1 MLFFKNIYNY
11 LNDRFNIVI
20 TFDGEIRVYW
30 FFVVLAFLLASI
42 KTQKPKKY
50 QKVSVIIPAYNE
62 EETVAKVVGV
72 VKKVSVV
79 DEIIVVNDGSSDN
92 TEVEATKAGAIVI
105 NHETNKG
112 KGQALYTGYQQAE
125 CDIIAFIDADIYN
138 LTSKKVEAMI
148 RPILEGKTDITKTK
162 FSRASG
168 RVTELTAKPLLNF
181 FFPEIS
187 FEQPLSG
194 QFAAKKEVLKRINFE
209 SDYGVDVGIVIDA
222 DVLGISIMEVD
233 IGAIEHDMS
242 PLSDLNIM
250 ANEVV
255 RTIIGRANK
264 YGRVTMIDDIGYY
277 IRMSIVGLSLI
288 ILGLFTLFFVKFVPL
303 VVGVIITIIGVIL
316 AIYYIIKVIVKSI
329 NMFRKTP
336 RGNLLKSFIKIHFP
350 MIISII
356 VLLLMISTFIGA
368 AHFEHGVLSIEPNS
382 RNLIIYADN
391 SPRDNTISVR
401 GPYTI
406 DTAIENES
414 DQVRMPSE
422 AMMTLGVKVND
433 TITIDEVEYL
443 INETRPGESDTFRL
457 PIQAQT
463 FLDVDPGDVIQ
474 NSRLKEIFEST
485 VITHGFEADNT
496 TIKEKFS
503 ITSRDKNASVYEVII
518 DNSSAFSSSG
528 IFKNNSTYYIMSNG
542 ELITSFNYKGGL
554 NETFTHNGHTVEIL
568 FNDTNSTSIKV
579 FARENQGN
587 FLDFNFK

>member
-1 MLFFKNIYNY
+1 MEKFS
-11 LNDRFNIVI
+11 
-20 TFDGEIRVYW
+20 VYW
-30 FFVVLAFLLASI
+30 FFVILAFLLAGI

-62 EETVAKVVGV
+62 EETVAKVVDV

-92 TEVEATKAGAIVI
+92 TEQEALKAGAIVI

-112 KGQALYTGYQQAE
+112 KGQALYTGYQHAE

-138 LTSKKVEAMI
+138 LTSAKVEAMI

-242 PLSDLNIM
+242 PLSDLNLM

-264 YGRVTMIDDIGYY
+264 YGRVTMIDDIGHD
-277 IRMSIVGLSLI
+277 IRMSIVGLSLV

-303 VVGVIITIIGVIL
+303 AIGVIISIIGIIV
-316 AIYYIIKVIVKSI
+316 AVNYIIKVIVKSI
-329 NMFRKTP
+329 DMFRKTP
-336 RGNLLKSFIKIHFP
+336 RGNLLRSFIKIHFP

-382 RNLIIYADN
+382 RNLIIYADD

-401 GPYTI
+401 GPYTV

-414 DQVRMPSE
+414 NQIRMPSE
-422 AMMTLGVKVND
+422 AMMTLGVTIND
-433 TITIDEVEYL
+433 TIVIDDESYL
-443 INETRPGESDTFRL
+443 INETREGEPDTLRL
-457 PIQAQT
+457 PIQAKK
-463 FLDVDPGDVIQ
+463 FLDVDTGDVIQ
-474 NSRLKEIFEST
+474 NSRLKEIFEGSM
-485 VITHGFEADNT
+485 ITHTFEADND
-496 TIKEKFS
+496 TIKEKFVV
-503 ITSRDKNASVYEVII
+503 TSRDKNASVYEIVI
-518 DNSSAFSSSG
+518 DNNSVVSSSG
-528 IFKNNSTYYIMSNG
+528 IFKNNSTYDIAING
-542 ELITSFNYKGGL
+542 EYYSSFNYKDGL
-554 NETFTHNGHTVEIL
+554 NKTFKYDGHKVKIS
-568 FNDTNSTSIKV
+568 FWDTNSTSIKV
-579 FARENQGN
+579 FAREDRGN
-587 FLDFNFK
+587 FLNFNFD